1 MSTSRISIEESCRR
15 PGERVVLAGHVHAL
29 RDLGGI
35 CFVNIRDAS
44 GIMQG
49 VVEEPVPLEVA
60 RTLTAETPI
69 RVEGVV
75 VEQPKSSIGCELQ
88 VLSIEPLSTS
98 NEVPPVEL
106 SKDKTIDALSPT
118 SLFDYRPLTLR
129 NPKVKAIFRLEAEI
143 VRAFRE
149 FLTGQG
155 FVEIHSPKIVATGTE
170 GGAQLFKLD
179 YFGQPAFLAQS
190 PQFYKQMMV
199 GVFER
204 VFEVGPVYRAEEHDT
219 SRHINEY
226 ISLDLEMGFIESE
239 LDVIAMQERLLTHL
253 VAHINEHCQRELAI
267 YGEGANGSSG
277 EGIKVPSEIPKITLA
292 EAVKLLASK
301 YKWRPTDG
309 GTPEE
314 ATDLD
319 PEGERLLCEHFK
331 NEHGSEFLYV
341 RHYPLAVRPFYTMP
355 VPMSA
360 TGERRGESVAGEPG
374 GGTAIGSSQPLA
386 RGFDLLYRGLEIT
399 TGGQRIHDY
408 NQLTEAIRGRGLEP
422 EAFAEYLQCF
432 KYGMPPHGGLAIGLE
447 RLAMK
452 ILGLKSVKQAALFPR
467 DRNRLRP

>member
-1 MSTSRISIEESCRR
+1 MSKSRISIEESCRR

-75 VEQPKSSIGCELQ
+75 VEQPKSSIGRELQ

-149 FLTGQG
+149 FLAGQG

-253 VAHINEHCQRELAI
+253 VAHINEHCQRELAM
-267 YGEGANGSSG
+267 YGEGTNGASSG
-277 EGIKVPSEIPKITLA
+277 GIIVPSEIPKITLT

-309 GTPEE
+309 GKPEE

-331 NEHGSEFLYV
+331 KEHGSEFVYV

-355 VPMSA
+355 VPGAGTASSSSTAEASA
-360 TGERRGESVAGEPG
+360 TSE
-374 GGTAIGSSQPLA
+374 TQPLA

-408 NQLTEAIRGRGLEP
+408 NQLTGAIRGRGLDP

>member
-1 MSTSRISIEESCRR
+1 
-15 PGERVVLAGHVHAL
+15 LA
-29 RDLGGI
+29 
-35 CFVNIRDAS
+35 S
-44 GIMQG
+44 
-49 VVEEPVPLEVA
+49 
-60 RTLTAETPI
+60 
-69 RVEGVV
+69 
-75 VEQPKSSIGCELQ
+75 
-88 VLSIEPLSTS
+88 
-98 NEVPPVEL
+98 
-106 SKDKTIDALSPT
+106 
-118 SLFDYRPLTLR
+118 
-129 NPKVKAIFRLEAEI
+129 
-143 VRAFRE
+143 
-149 FLTGQG
+149 QG

-239 LDVIAMQERLLTHL
+239 LDVIAMQQRLLTHL
-253 VAHINEHCQRELAI
+253 AAHINENCQRELAM
-267 YGEGANGSSG
+267 YGEGTNGASG
-277 EGIKVPSEIPKITLA
+277 EGIKVPSEIPKITLTD
-292 EAVKLLASK
+292 AVNLLASK

-331 NEHGSEFLYV
+331 KEHESEFVYV

-355 VPMSA
+355 VASSGDPTA
-360 TGERRGESVAGEPG
+360 T
-374 GGTAIGSSQPLA
+374 SSQPLA

-422 EAFAEYLQCF
+422 ESFAEYLQCF